1 MGKIVVQLALLGLM
15 LAVVYT
21 LPNKEDWDIYKY
33 HINSTVTD
41 GYAIT
46 IITSRVVNR
55 RDQPTEIEFHVKI
68 PKNAFISQ
76 FKMSI
81 EGQMYDGVVKAKEE
95 AQQQYSEAMSRGQ
108 SAGLVSSVGRSL
120 EEFTTSV
127 TVAAHQKVTFE
138 LTHEELLK
146 RRLGQYELQIY
157 ARPMQPVNDFKIDVS
172 IYEQPDI
179 VFSEVKGGLNNP
191 ILATIGAA
199 ESQNQLDV
207 HFHPTVEQQTLC
219 GACGDDGLN
228 GDLVIV
234 YDVFRDETLGHLK
247 ESDGF
252 FVHHFA
258 PTGLARISKNVIF
271 VIDQSGSM
279 QGRKMRQTRAALVH
293 ILADLAMDDYFGL
306 ITFNHAVHP
315 WKRELVQANEH
326 NVGIAKEFARTIEDH
341 GSTDINSALLDGAK
355 MLNQN
360 PRDGSA
366 SILILLTD
374 GDPTTGERN
383 PVIIQKNVM
392 RAINKKFPLY
402 CLGFGH
408 DVNFEFL
415 EKMSLENSGV
425 ARRIYDDTDA
435 DLQLKGFYAEVA
447 TPLLTNVMLIYEGG
461 ANLTQTNFSHYYNG
475 SEIVVAGQIT
485 DNNIETFSPRVV
497 AISGNKHVEFS
508 ETNSSTVMTASLSE
522 SNTRRLWAYL
532 TVKQLLDKELQLDGE
547 EKERA
552 KQEVLELSLKY
563 RFVTPHTSMV
573 VTKPPGENAQVL
585 HKPKEGEK
593 HPLPRGGFFRSVV
606 SSLHYDDPSFPAQRL
621 HGTANRRRQGTMH
634 PSSRGPAGRRVHPQ
648 GSMDSDP
655 SFTAAILH
663 GGGHVLH
670 QDSMDSDPSSR
681 GPAGRRVHPQGSM
694 DSDPS
699 FTAAILHGGGHVLHQ
714 DSMDS
719 ALLTDRG
726 MTWSAS
732 SPMSESITVARIPSV
747 FAPTLVSITTVLQRF
762 VRKTVNGSLPLCYDL
777 NEFMLLKLLHNP
789 NRELS
794 INGQLE
800 SYPSV
805 GFKRIVIHNQ
815 NQRIDINQR
824 HIRVNDGQNA
834 TKIRWEP
841 NIIDIQRGKLIQSH
855 NKTTIMIEDS
865 LLIIMRH
872 EKKGKSLLWP
882 IFSQVSNDPVE
893 GLLAVKP
900 LVYESVSA
908 PSGTVT
914 VSGKTFTVSEGDI
927 FDYSVTSAPRIKC
940 WLTSAENALEG
951 RLFDFL
957 VSDL

>member
-648 GSMDSDP
+648 GSMDSD
-655 SFTAAILH
+655 
-663 GGGHVLH
+663 
-670 QDSMDSDPSSR
+670 
-681 GPAGRRVHPQGSM
+681 
-694 DSDPS
+694 
-699 FTAAILHGGGHVLHQ
+699 
-714 DSMDS
+714 
-719 ALLTDRG
+719 RG

>member
-670 QDSMDSDPSSR
+670 QDSMDSDPS
-681 GPAGRRVHPQGSM
+681 
-694 DSDPS
+694 

-719 ALLTDRG
+719 
-726 MTWSAS
+726 
-732 SPMSESITVARIPSV
+732 
-747 FAPTLVSITTVLQRF
+747 VSITTVLQRF

>member
-95 AQQQYSEAMSRGQ
+95 AQQQYSEAISRGQ
-108 SAGLVSSVGRSL
+108 SAGIVSSVGRSL

-127 TVAAHQKVTFE
+127 TVAGHQKVTFE

-191 ILATIGAA
+191 NLATIGAA

-219 GACGDDGLN
+219 GACGDEGLN

-234 YDVFRDETLGHLK
+234 YDVFRDDTLGHLK

-279 QGRKMRQTRAALVH
+279 HGRKMRQTRAALVH
-293 ILADLAMDDYFGL
+293 ILADLATDDYFGL

-326 NVGIAKEFARTIEDH
+326 NVGIAKEFARTIEDR
-341 GSTDINSALLDGAK
+341 GSTDINSALLEGAK

-374 GDPTTGERN
+374 GDPTTGEIN
-383 PVIIQKNVM
+383 PVKIQKNVM

-425 ARRIYDDTDA
+425 ARRIYDDADA
-435 DLQLKGFYAEVA
+435 DFQLKGFYAEVA

-508 ETNSSTVMTASLSE
+508 ETNSSTVMTASMSE

-593 HPLPRGGFFRSVV
+593 HPSPQGGSFGFVQ
-606 SSLHYDDPSFPAQRL
+606 SSAHYDDPSFTAPSL
-621 HGTANRRRQGTMH
+621 HGMANRRRQGTMHPSFTAPSLHGMANRRRQGTMH
-634 PSSRGPAGRRVHPQ
+634 PSSRGAWLVRHQDIMHPSSR
-648 GSMDSDP
+648 G
-655 SFTAAILH
+655 A
-663 GGGHVLH
+663 GGGHVH
-670 QDSMDSDPSSR
+670 DQDSMDSD
-681 GPAGRRVHPQGSM
+681 
-694 DSDPS
+694 
-699 FTAAILHGGGHVLHQ
+699 Q
-714 DSMDS
+714 DM
-719 ALLTDRG
+719 A
-726 MTWSAS
+726 MSAS
-732 SPMSESITVARIPSV
+732 SPVSDSFTVVRMPPV
-747 FAPTLVSITTVLQRF
+747 FTPTLVSITTVLQMF

-777 NEFMLLKLLHNP
+777 NELRPLKLLHNP

-800 SYPSV
+800 SFPNV
-805 GFKRIVIHNQ
+805 GFKRLVIHNQ

-824 HIRVNDGQNA
+824 HICVNDGQNA

-872 EKKGKSLLWP
+872 EEKGKSLLWP
-882 IFSQVSNDPVE
+882 IFSQVSNDPVG

-914 VSGKTFTVSEGDI
+914 VSGKTFTVSESEI

-951 RLFDFL
+951 RLFDYL
-957 VSDL
+957 VTDL

>member
-670 QDSMDSDPSSR
+670 QDSMDSD
-681 GPAGRRVHPQGSM
+681 
-694 DSDPS
+694 
-699 FTAAILHGGGHVLHQ
+699 
-714 DSMDS
+714 
-719 ALLTDRG
+719 RG

>member
-1 MGKIVVQLALLGLM
+1 MKNNHCIMTLRIKVLCITQLNLYYDKMGKIVVQLALLGLM

-76 FKMSI
+76 FKMLI

-191 ILATIGAA
+191 NLATISAA

-234 YDVFRDETLGHLK
+234 YDVFRDDTLGHLK

-326 NVGIAKEFARTIEDH
+326 NVGIAKEFARTIEDR
-341 GSTDINSALLDGAK
+341 GSTDINSALLEGAK

-508 ETNSSTVMTASLSE
+508 ETNSSTVMTASMSE

-593 HPLPRGGFFRSVV
+593 HPSPQGGSFGFVQ
-606 SSLHYDDPSFPAQRL
+606 SSAHYDDPSFTAPRL
-621 HGTANRRRQGTMH
+621 HGMANRRRQGTK
-634 PSSRGPAGRRVHPQ
+634 SGRKSVY
-648 GSMDSDP
+648 
-655 SFTAAILH
+655 
-663 GGGHVLH
+663 HV
-670 QDSMDSDPSSR
+670 
-681 GPAGRRVHPQGSM
+681 
-694 DSDPS
+694 
-699 FTAAILHGGGHVLHQ
+699 
-714 DSMDS
+714 
-719 ALLTDRG
+719 
-726 MTWSAS
+726 
-732 SPMSESITVARIPSV
+732 
-747 FAPTLVSITTVLQRF
+747 
-762 VRKTVNGSLPLCYDL
+762 
-777 NEFMLLKLLHNP
+777 
-789 NRELS
+789 
-794 INGQLE
+794 
-800 SYPSV
+800 
-805 GFKRIVIHNQ
+805 
-815 NQRIDINQR
+815 
-824 HIRVNDGQNA
+824 
-834 TKIRWEP
+834 
-841 NIIDIQRGKLIQSH
+841 
-855 NKTTIMIEDS
+855 
-865 LLIIMRH
+865 
-872 EKKGKSLLWP
+872 
-882 IFSQVSNDPVE
+882 
-893 GLLAVKP
+893 
-900 LVYESVSA
+900 
-908 PSGTVT
+908 
-914 VSGKTFTVSEGDI
+914 
-927 FDYSVTSAPRIKC
+927 
-940 WLTSAENALEG
+940 
-951 RLFDFL
+951 
-957 VSDL
+957 

>member
-670 QDSMDSDPSSR
+670 QDSMDS
-681 GPAGRRVHPQGSM
+681 
-694 DSDPS
+694 
-699 FTAAILHGGGHVLHQ
+699 
-714 DSMDS
+714 

>member
-1 MGKIVVQLALLGLM
+1 MPENSAGG
-15 LAVVYT
+15 
-21 LPNKEDWDIYKY
+21 EDWDICKY

-179 VFSEVKGGLNNP
+179 VFSVVKGGLNHPN
-191 ILATIGAA
+191 LATIGAA

-234 YDVFRDETLGHLK
+234 YDVFRDDTLGHLK

-279 QGRKMRQTRAALVH
+279 HGRKMRQTRAALVH
-293 ILADLAMDDYFGL
+293 ILADLATDDYFGL
-306 ITFNHAVHP
+306 ITFNHPVHP

-326 NVGIAKEFARTIEDH
+326 NVGIAKEFARTIEDS
-341 GSTDINSALLDGAK
+341 GLTDINSALLEGAK

-374 GDPTTGERN
+374 GDPTTGETN
-383 PVIIQKNVM
+383 PVKIQKNVM

-425 ARRIYDDTDA
+425 ARRIYDDADA

-508 ETNSSTVMTASLSE
+508 ETNSSTVMTASMSE

-593 HPLPRGGFFRSVV
+593 HPS
-606 SSLHYDDPSFPAQRL
+606 
-621 HGTANRRRQGTMH
+621 
-634 PSSRGPAGRRVHPQ
+634 PQ
-648 GSMDSDP
+648 GG
-655 SFTAAILH
+655 SFGI
-663 GGGHVLH
+663 V
-670 QDSMDSDPSSR
+670 QSS
-681 GPAGRRVHPQGSM
+681 A
-694 DSDPS
+694 D
-699 FTAAILHGGGHVLHQ
+699 
-714 DSMDS
+714 
-719 ALLTDRG
+719 
-726 MTWSAS
+726 
-732 SPMSESITVARIPSV
+732 
-747 FAPTLVSITTVLQRF
+747 
-762 VRKTVNGSLPLCYDL
+762 YD
-777 NEFMLLKLLHNP
+777 
-789 NRELS
+789 
-794 INGQLE
+794 
-800 SYPSV
+800 
-805 GFKRIVIHNQ
+805 
-815 NQRIDINQR
+815 
-824 HIRVNDGQNA
+824 
-834 TKIRWEP
+834 
-841 NIIDIQRGKLIQSH
+841 
-855 NKTTIMIEDS
+855 
-865 LLIIMRH
+865 
-872 EKKGKSLLWP
+872 
-882 IFSQVSNDPVE
+882 
-893 GLLAVKP
+893 AVKP

-914 VSGKTFTVSEGDI
+914 VSGKTFTVSE
-927 FDYSVTSAPRIKC
+927 
-940 WLTSAENALEG
+940 
-951 RLFDFL
+951 
-957 VSDL
+957 

>member
-648 GSMDSDP
+648 GSMDS
-655 SFTAAILH
+655 
-663 GGGHVLH
+663 
-670 QDSMDSDPSSR
+670 
-681 GPAGRRVHPQGSM
+681 
-694 DSDPS
+694 
-699 FTAAILHGGGHVLHQ
+699 
-714 DSMDS
+714 
-719 ALLTDRG
+719 
-726 MTWSAS
+726 
-732 SPMSESITVARIPSV
+732 
-747 FAPTLVSITTVLQRF
+747 VSITTVLQRF

>member
-670 QDSMDSDPSSR
+670 QDSMDS
-681 GPAGRRVHPQGSM
+681 
-694 DSDPS
+694 
-699 FTAAILHGGGHVLHQ
+699 
-714 DSMDS
+714 
-719 ALLTDRG
+719 
-726 MTWSAS
+726 
-732 SPMSESITVARIPSV
+732 
-747 FAPTLVSITTVLQRF
+747 VSITTVLQRF

>member
-648 GSMDSDP
+648 GSMDS
-655 SFTAAILH
+655 
-663 GGGHVLH
+663 
-670 QDSMDSDPSSR
+670 
-681 GPAGRRVHPQGSM
+681 
-694 DSDPS
+694 
-699 FTAAILHGGGHVLHQ
+699 
-714 DSMDS
+714 